1 MLTLP
6 FNADV
11 EARVEVLER
20 LSFRRKRGGG
30 PARRLERLENFW
42 LGATFVNETP
52 EQRVA
57 GLEACVFGLFC
68 RL

>member
-1 MLTLP
+1 MLTLT

-11 EARVEVLER
+11 EARVEELER
-20 LSFRRKRGGG
+20 LSFRRKRGGA
-30 PARRLERLENFW
+30 PAQRLDRLEKVW
-42 LGATFVNETP
+42 IGATFVNETR

-57 GLEACVFGLFC
+57 GLEACVFGPFS